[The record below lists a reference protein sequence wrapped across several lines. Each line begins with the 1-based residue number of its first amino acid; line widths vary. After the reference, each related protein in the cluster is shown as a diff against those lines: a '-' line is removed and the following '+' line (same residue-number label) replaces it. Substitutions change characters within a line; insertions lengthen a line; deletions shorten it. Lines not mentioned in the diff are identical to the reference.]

1 MELNGY
7 QKSVMNDLSTYL
19 SILNDD
25 NNLFNAWEHYWK
37 DKDIAVGAVGGIPKY
52 RNNIKGVP
60 HICLKVPTGGG
71 KTFMACAAIRRIF
84 DKMPKDKPQVVVWLV
99 PSDPILVQTTRNLM
113 NTAHPYRMRLNS
125 DFAGQVGV
133 YTKEM
138 LLNAQNFSPDIVRG
152 QLTVCILSY
161 ATLRIDS
168 TKKDVRK
175 VYQENGNLK
184 QFADYFKDDN
194 VLLAE
199 TPDTALIQALRHL
212 SPIVVVDESH
222 NAGSD
227 LSIEMLERLN
237 PSLVLDLT
245 ATPRTNA
252 NILSYVDARELKKAN
267 MVKLPVIVYNRT
279 SRNSVIQ
286 DAIQLRGILEKNA
299 EAAEKTGG
307 SYIRPIV
314 LFQAQPKNSAD
325 SDTFDKVKKMLVDI
339 GIPENQIAIKTSK
352 VDDLTKHDLMSRDC
366 PIRYIITVNALK
378 EGWDCPFAY
387 ILASLANKTSRVEVE
402 QIVGRVLRQPY
413 ATESS
418 NGLLNTSYV
427 ITCSNDFH
435 DTLENVV
442 KGLNNAGFSRKDYL
456 VGSDVVPPAPV
467 PEVGQQTTLDNA
479 ETVPVAVDDDF
490 SDIDTSAIDV
500 TIPDTGDTAPAPD
513 ISAMLS
519 AASKQA
525 QEYKQESDESD
536 KWGFVGGELGDM
548 MKQFPVQDQFREQI
562 KGIKLPQFCLK
573 TQPDLFHEDGLVPLE
588 KENLL
593 DGFSL
598 YGKDATINF
607 ALSEGEVYAVDVQN
621 GGEAVPKY
629 KRVSSS
635 DSEYFHKLL
644 ERMAPDEKI
653 EQCVESIYNDLNK
666 DSKLSSISSKD
677 LKDYVRR
684 VVQTMSEDALS
695 VIETSIF
702 SYAETIKKKINDL
715 QVEYAEQQFNKWITI
730 GKITCNEIYS
740 FPKVISSSETTD
752 SLPLT
757 LYEAEPD
764 VKTNIEIKVR
774 DVIASSEKVEWWH
787 RIDEKKTE
795 YEFRLNGFITHYPDF
810 VVKMKSGII
819 MLVEA
824 KGDAYD
830 NSNSMK
836 KLRLG
841 NIWASN
847 AGKNYRYFMV
857 FDQNPISGAYKL
869 EDFNDFLDNM

>member
-1 MELNGY
+1 MELNSY
-7 QKSVMNDLSTYL
+7 QKSVMNDLSAYL

-37 DKDIAVGAVGGIPKY
+37 HKDIAVGAVGGIPKY

-84 DKMPKDKPQVVVWLV
+84 NKMPKDKPQVVVWLV

-184 QFADYFKDDN
+184 QFADFFKDDD

-212 SPIVVVDESH
+212 SPVVVVDESH

-227 LSIEMLERLN
+227 LSVEMLNNLN

-286 DAIQLRGILEKNA
+286 DAIQLRGILEKHAQTA
-299 EAAEKTGG
+299 ESAGG
-307 SYIRPIV
+307 RYIRPIV

-325 SDTFDKVKKMLVDI
+325 SDTFDKVKKMLVDV

-413 ATESS
+413 AAESS

-456 VGSDVVPPAPV
+456 VGSDVVPPVPV

-500 TIPDTGDTAPAPD
+500 TIPDAGDTAPAPD

-548 MKQFPVQDQFREQI
+548 MKQFPVQEQFKEKI
-562 KGIKLPQFCLK
+562 KDIKLPQFCLK
-573 TQPDLFHEDGLVPLE
+573 TQPDFFNQDGLVPLE

-644 ERMAPDEKI
+644 ERMAPEQKQDECIKSICHELNRNNAYTAAEI
-653 EQCVESIYNDLNK
+653 E
-666 DSKLSSISSKD
+666 
-677 LKDYVRR
+677 DYVRN
-684 VVQTMSEDALS
+684 VVKTMSEEALS
-695 VIETSIF
+695 VIETSVF
-702 SYAETIKKKINDL
+702 TYAKKIKDKISDL
-715 QVEYAEQQFNKWITI
+715 QDEYAEQQFKKWIDS
-730 GKITCNEIYS
+730 GKIECSAVYE
-740 FPKVISSSETTD
+740 FPQIISPLDYTD
-752 SLPLT
+752 AIPGT
-757 LYEAEPD
+757 LYEAESDDMNAFEKKLCD
-764 VKTNIEIKVR
+764 VF
-774 DVIASSEKVEWWH
+774 ASTDGVEWWH
-787 RIDEKKTE
+787 RIVERKP
-795 YEFRLNGFITHYPDF
+795 YEFRINGFINHYPDF
-810 VVKMKSGII
+810 VVKMKSGMIV
-819 MLVEA
+819 LVEA
-824 KGDAYD
+824 KGDDRD
-830 NSNSMK
+830 NSDSKK
-836 KLRLG
+836 KLKLG
-841 NIWASN
+841 KVWQSK
-847 AGKNYRYFMV
+847 AGDKFRYFMV
-857 FDQNPISGAYKL
+857 FDQNPVEDAYKL
-869 EDFNDFLDNM
+869 DDFKDLLENM